1 MLSSTMSQGGGE
13 GGAGGP
19 KKVSAGLMMG
29 TISWSTDPG
38 PSVAHTPPTPP
49 PRPNRTGTLVA
60 VVNSDVLIILLM

>member
-1 MLSSTMSQGGGE
+1 MLSSTMSQGGRE

-19 KKVSAGLMMG
+19 KKVSAELMMG

-49 PRPNRTGTLVA
+49 TPPPQDWHSGRCC
-60 VVNSDVLIILLM
+60 